1 MSENKA
7 LLDAIMRAIE
17 LEKETFDF
25 YTKAEQKTFNSE
37 GKKVFKWLAR
47 NEESHYMRLNDL
59 YKSLHESGRWVFY
72 GGATIDLEPA
82 DESGKVT
89 FDTDDRKALEIALD
103 IEKKSRDYYK
113 KLLVETTDSEGRL
126 MLEALMA
133 EEEEHI
139 SVINARLSI

>member
-25 YTKAEQKTFNSE
+25 YTRAEQKTFNPE
-37 GKKVFKWLAR
+37 GKKVFRWLAR

-72 GGATIDLEPA
+72 GGSTIDLEPA
-82 DESGKVT
+82 DESIRVT
-89 FDTDDRKALEIALD
+89 FDTDDRKALQIALD
-103 IEKKSRDYYK
+103 IEYKSRDYYE
-113 KLLVETTDSEGRL
+113 KLLAETTDTEGRL
-126 MLEALMA
+126 MLEALKA
-133 EEEEHI
+133 EEEDHI
-139 SVINARLSI
+139 SVISARLSG